1 MDNVVDFQKDILE
14 YAEKRCAELFKDA
27 LAAGINPAEDQDYLT
42 DYQDQVWAVSEE
54 YLGDFIPVETMQRII
69 DQLEYNYGTSY
80 ADFDLP
86 FSEPEDED
94 QEIANMHYTL
104 GTMVQRCV
112 EEGFSSAYYKSLD

>member
-42 DYQDQVWAVSEE
+42 DYQDQVWVVSEE

-86 FSEPEDED
+86 FSEPENED